1 MTGDPTLWILARSTG
16 VVAYG
21 LLTATVLAGLVTKA
35 RPARAVSPAASLDMH
50 RFLSLLAL
58 LAVGMHGLF
67 LALDASV
74 PIPVAALVL
83 PGVSPYRPL
92 WTGAGVVAAEL
103 MLLIHLSFR
112 FRRAIGLRTWR
123 RLHWLTYAVFA
134 GATAHGLM
142 AGTDS
147 ARPWASAMYT
157 GASGAVVALTGWRAL
172 APRRAARRA
181 GTAAPQPEPAAAAPS
196 RRAPAPAAAISPRSA
211 ERSPGRFTASAPMT
225 PLERSRYRARNPP
238 GRSSIT
244 GSGFAGAWP
253 IIWSRQPNWSDQKYG
268 GGAGEGG

>member
-1 MTGDPTLWILARSTG
+1 M
-16 VVAYG
+16 
-21 LLTATVLAGLVTKA
+21 
-35 RPARAVSPAASLDMH
+35 SPAASLDMH

-103 MLLIHLSFR
+103 MLLDPPLVPVPPARSGSGR
-112 FRRAIGLRTWR
+112 GGACTGS
-123 RLHWLTYAVFA
+123 TYAVFA

-147 ARPWASAMYT
+147 ARPWASAMYI

-181 GTAAPQPEPAAAAPS
+181 GTAAPQPEPAEAARRRAVAGRRRRRPSRPAAPRGPPAGS
-196 RRAPAPAAAISPRSA
+196 RRAR
-211 ERSPGRFTASAPMT
+211 R
-225 PLERSRYRARNPP
+225 
-238 GRSSIT
+238 
-244 GSGFAGAWP
+244 
-253 IIWSRQPNWSDQKYG
+253 
-268 GGAGEGG
+268 